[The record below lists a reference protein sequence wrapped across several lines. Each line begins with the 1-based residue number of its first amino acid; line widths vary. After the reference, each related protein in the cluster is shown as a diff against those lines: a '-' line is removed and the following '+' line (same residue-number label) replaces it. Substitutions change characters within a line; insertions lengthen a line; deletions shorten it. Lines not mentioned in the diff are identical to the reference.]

1 MRNRFSTTTTMAI
14 ILAAAVA
21 VGFSACNKKMEGG
34 ASTGGKQDVAGSAKA
49 PAAAAETSMP
59 KDFSAEITTKGM
71 GGLIKGKLYV
81 SNGKTRMEM
90 PEGIIIGRLDKNL
103 IWMLM
108 PQMKMYME
116 HPFQPQNAAFSSDKM
131 PGETAREQ
139 VGQEGVG
146 GRKAN
151 KFKITYDVNGKSS
164 SIFQWV
170 DAENGM
176 PVRTAAVDGS
186 WMNELANIQVG
197 AQDAGLFEIPAG
209 FNKMS
214 MPAMK

>member
-1 MRNRFSTTTTMAI
+1 
-14 ILAAAVA
+14 
-21 VGFSACNKKMEGG
+21 
-34 ASTGGKQDVAGSAKA
+34 
-49 PAAAAETSMP
+49 
-59 KDFSAEITTKGM
+59 
-71 GGLIKGKLYV
+71 YV